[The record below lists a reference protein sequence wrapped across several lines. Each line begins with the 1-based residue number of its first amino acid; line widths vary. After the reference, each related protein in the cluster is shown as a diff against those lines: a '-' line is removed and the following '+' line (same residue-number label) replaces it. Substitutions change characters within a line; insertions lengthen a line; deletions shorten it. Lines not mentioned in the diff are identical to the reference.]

1 MLRGERGQVASEY
14 LGLLLIAALVIGA
27 LTAGGALGT
36 IASGVET
43 AICRVAGG
51 ECAAEASPG
60 GDSAA
65 ALTERLNRLE
75 PLVGAHG
82 GGIEDLAE
90 QAEAAIARGDLDEA
104 QELIERLELYRDLIA
119 AGPRGATLAD
129 LVAPTDEE
137 FAALIEQGTIQ
148 ADDDATNRRYFQL
161 PPAPRQGIF
170 VMDLFIP
177 GESAGPLKGDG
188 RDFTDPLRTPGLE
201 LTDSRGMIIIDRETG
216 RGVVIQSESCTVSVF
231 GGDFCNE
238 PRPISIN
245 GDLGLIEND
254 EENDVTGE
262 GVNLDVTNNYD
273 ITPDGDGFRLEYESR
288 NSVSPFPAISGDV
301 TFQPGDDD
309 GRLEITE
316 DDRDGFPAYQTEQYR
331 PGEDD
336 NVIEQREAGSPF
348 ELVTPADLPD
358 LPDLP
363 GPGFDLPNL
372 PNLPQ
377 PPSLPNPPNLP
388 DLPDGP
394 DLPDLP
400 DPPGPIGDLPN
411 LPDLPDLPDLPG

>member
-1 MLRGERGQVASEY
+1 MLRSERGQIASEY
-14 LGLLLIAALVIGA
+14 LGLLLLVALIIGA
-27 LTAGGALGT
+27 LTASGVPGS

-43 AICRVAGG
+43 AICRIAGG
-51 ECAAEASPG
+51 ECDAEAST
-60 GDSAA
+60 GDATAA
-65 ALTERLNRLE
+65 ALNERLAALV
-75 PLVGAHG
+75 PLVNAHG
-82 GGIEDLAE
+82 GPIEDLAQ
-90 QAEAAIARGDLDEA
+90 QAAAAIARGDLDEA
-104 QELIERLELYRDLIA
+104 QELIERLELYRDLIS
-119 AGPRGATLAD
+119 AGPRGATVAD
-129 LVAPTDEE
+129 LVTPTDED
-137 FAALIEQGTIQ
+137 FAALVEQGTIQ

-161 PPAPRQGIF
+161 PPEPGQGIF

-188 RDFTDPLRTPGLE
+188 RDFADPLRDPDLG
-201 LTDSRGMIIIDRETG
+201 LTDSRGLIIIDRETG

-231 GGDFCNE
+231 GSDFCNE

-254 EENDVTGE
+254 GDNDVTGE
-262 GVNLDVTNNYD
+262 GVNLDLTNNYD
-273 ITPDGDGFRLEYESR
+273 ITPEGDGFRLDYESR

-301 TFQPGDDD
+301 TYQPGDD
-309 GRLEITE
+309 GRLDITE

-348 ELVTPADLPD
+348 ELVTPPD
-358 LPDLP
+358 LP
-363 GPGFDLPNL
+363 DLPNL
-372 PNLPQ
+372 PNLPGPFPDLPNLPNLPR

-400 DPPGPIGDLPN
+400 GRLPDLPN
-411 LPDLPDLPDLPG
+411 LPDLPDLPG

>member
-1 MLRGERGQVASEY
+1 MLRSERGQITAEH
-14 LGLLLIAALVIGA
+14 LGLLLLAALVIGA
-27 LTAGGALGT
+27 IATSGVAGS
-36 IASGVET
+36 IASGVES
-43 AICRVAGG
+43 AICRIAGG
-51 ECAAEASPG
+51 DCAAQASS
-60 GDSAA
+60 GDQSAA
-65 ALTERLNRLE
+65 ELTDRLGALD
-75 PLVGAHG
+75 PLVNANG

-90 QAEAAIARGDLDEA
+90 QAQAAIDRGDLDAA
-104 QELIERLELYRDLIA
+104 QDLIERLELYRDLIA

-137 FAALIEQGTIQ
+137 FAALLEQGTIQ

-161 PPAPRQGIF
+161 PPEPGQGIY

-188 RDFTDPLRTPGLE
+188 RGFADPLRDPELG

-254 EENDVTGE
+254 SDNDVTGE
-262 GVNLDVTNNYD
+262 GANLDLTNNYD

-301 TFQPGDDD
+301 TYQPGDD

-336 NVIEQREAGSPF
+336 
-348 ELVTPADLPD
+348 
-358 LPDLP
+358 
-363 GPGFDLPNL
+363 
-372 PNLPQ
+372 
-377 PPSLPNPPNLP
+377 
-388 DLPDGP
+388 
-394 DLPDLP
+394 
-400 DPPGPIGDLPN
+400 
-411 LPDLPDLPDLPG
+411 